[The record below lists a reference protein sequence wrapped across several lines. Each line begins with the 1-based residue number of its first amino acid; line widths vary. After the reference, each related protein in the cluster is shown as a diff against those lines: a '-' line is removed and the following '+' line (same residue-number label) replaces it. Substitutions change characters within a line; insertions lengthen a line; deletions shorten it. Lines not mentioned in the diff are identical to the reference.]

1 MYKLRELIDSALSL
15 KRNLKKG
22 GKAMKLGK
30 RKAAFHSLIV
40 ARGCAC
46 YTMCSCKNREVLQSF
61 YNIQTMITEY
71 TSGGI

>member
-1 MYKLRELIDSALSL
+1 
-15 KRNLKKG
+15 
-22 GKAMKLGK
+22 MKLGK

-61 YNIQTMITEY
+61 YNIQTMIPEY